1 MDVFVALST
10 LIRLYYA
17 MYSSDSPFRT
27 ILASRS
33 HVVVA
38 VVVVA
43 VVVVVV
49 VEERDKAVALM
60 KIKMLY
66 SPMTLLWQ

>member
-1 MDVFVALST
+1 MDVFVA
-10 LIRLYYA
+10 YYA
-17 MYSSDSPFRT
+17 IYSSDSLFRT

-43 VVVVVV
+43 VL
-49 VEERDKAVALM
+49 VEERGKAIALM

-66 SPMTLLWQ
+66 SPRTLLWQ